1 MGSVQKLIVLSVG
14 GSLIVPDDIDIE
26 FISRLRALV
35 LSYLGKGYFFAV
47 VPGGGKTARRYQAA
61 AKRLGVTSKE
71 AGDWVGIFVNC
82 MHADFFRIVFG
93 DKAAPFV
100 VKDFSQSFPTGYPV
114 VVVGPEAPGHS
125 SDVDA
130 VQVARLAGAKTVVNL
145 SNIDYVYTADPK
157 EDPSAVP
164 IKEIS
169 WSDFRAM
176 FGDEWT
182 PGKNTPFDPVAAKK
196 ADELGLEVVI
206 MSGKKLEELENYL
219 AGKEF
224 VGTVIR

>member
-1 MGSVQKLIVLSVG
+1 MKKGGGLVILSVG
-14 GSLIVPDDIDIE
+14 GSLIVPDDIDTA

-35 LSYLGKGYFFAV
+35 LSYAEKGYTFAI

-61 AKRLGVTSKE
+61 GRELGVTSQE
-71 AGDWVGIFVNC
+71 ETDWLGIFVNN
-82 MHADFFRIVFG
+82 MHADFFRILFG
-93 DKAAPFV
+93 KRAAPLV
-100 VKDFSQSFPTGYPV
+100 VKDFSQPFPAGYPV
-114 VVVGPEAPGHS
+114 VIVGPGVPGHS

-130 VQVARLAGAKTVVNL
+130 VQIAKLAEAKHVVNL

-206 MSGKKLEELENYL
+206 MNGKKLEELENYL